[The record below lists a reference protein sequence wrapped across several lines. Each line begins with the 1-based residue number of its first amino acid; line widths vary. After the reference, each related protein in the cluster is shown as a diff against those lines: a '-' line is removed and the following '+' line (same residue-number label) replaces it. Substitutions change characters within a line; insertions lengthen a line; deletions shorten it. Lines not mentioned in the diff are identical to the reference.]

1 MSNGDLLRK
10 EKNRTLAASAV
21 YLFVLALAASLI
33 HAPPVV
39 GAPMKLRT
47 GLTIHNPSHSPS
59 KAYPGYTLYCVQGLD
74 RAFVLNMEGR
84 VVHEWRIP
92 GLSPVVKPL
101 SNGHIAA
108 FVANGDCTENWCQSS
123 LREYDWEGNM
133 VWEYAPPQGIS
144 AFTHDFQYLPN
155 GHILLLASKWR
166 TIPQIGRPIKDNVI
180 LEVNRKRQ
188 VVWKWST
195 LDHYDQLGLSKKAK
209 EIISHKRL
217 KPSDVFHS
225 NSINS
230 LPPNQY
236 EVTDSRFKA
245 GNILVSQRNSN
256 IVFII
261 DRASGDIVWK
271 MQDTI
276 GQHHASMIPKPLS
289 GAGNILLFDNGGHGG
304 YPIRYRLNSQVLEMN
319 PVTKE
324 TAWRYKAA
332 DNNRHGETFFSTAR
346 GSVQRLPNNNTLIV
360 ESVFGRI
367 FEMTPE
373 KKVVWEYVN
382 PHYRIDQD
390 NHYTNQIY
398 RAYRLDFDWVDGSI
412 DPFPW

>member
-1 MSNGDLLRK
+1 MSNGKVLRK
-10 EKNRTLAASAV
+10 RKNKTQKISV
-21 YLFVLALAASLI
+21 FYLLVLVLTAFLSN
-33 HAPPVV
+33 APTAV

-47 GLTIHNPSHSPS
+47 GLTIHNPSHTPS

-74 RAFVLNMEGR
+74 RVFVLNMNGK
-84 VVHEWRIP
+84 VVHEWHIP
-92 GLSPVVKPL
+92 GMSPVVKPL

-108 FVANGDCTENWCQSS
+108 FVSNGNCTENWCQST

-133 VWEYAPPQGIS
+133 VWEFSPPRGIA
-144 AFTHDFQYLPN
+144 AFTHDFQFLPN
-155 GHILLLASKWR
+155 GHILVLCSKWR
-166 TIPQIGRPIKDNVI
+166 TIPQIGRRVRDNVI
-180 LEVNRKRQ
+180 LEVNRKHQ

-195 LDHYDQLGLSKKAK
+195 MDHYDQLGLTEKAK
-209 EIISHKRL
+209 EIISHKRFN
-217 KPSDVFHS
+217 PSDIFHS

-230 LPPNQY
+230 LPPNKY
-236 EVTDSRFKA
+236 EETDSRFKA

-261 DRASGDIVWK
+261 DKSTGKIVWR

-276 GQHHASMIPKPLS
+276 GQHHVSMIPQSLT

-304 YPIRYRLNSQVLEMN
+304 YPTRYRLNSQVLEIN
-319 PVTKE
+319 PVIKE
-324 TAWRYKAA
+324 TVWSYKAA
-332 DNNRHGETFFSTAR
+332 DNDRHGETFFSTAR

-367 FEMTPE
+367 FEVTPE
-373 KKVVWEYVN
+373 KNVVWEYVS
-382 PHYRIDQD
+382 PYYRMDQN

-398 RAYRLDFDWVDGSI
+398 RAYRLDFDWPNGSI
-412 DPFPW
+412 EPFPW